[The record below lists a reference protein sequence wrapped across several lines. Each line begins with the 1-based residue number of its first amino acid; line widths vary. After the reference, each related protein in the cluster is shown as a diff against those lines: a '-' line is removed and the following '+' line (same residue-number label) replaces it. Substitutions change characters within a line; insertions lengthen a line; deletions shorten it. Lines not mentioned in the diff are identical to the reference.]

1 MTISRR
7 RAQLVLWLALLFT
20 VPVPYYLGGFEVAP
34 VVRLLFLA
42 TLVSGVLL
50 TEGASGMQGPLG
62 ALAVGL
68 ALLWTALLYG
78 ASALLV
84 RPAARPTG
92 TVSVPLVAGA
102 TLALLAL
109 SLLPLYR
116 TSLSSVSAVSN
127 LLGLFD

>member
-7 RAQLVLWLALLFT
+7 RAHVVLWLALLFT

-34 VVRLLFLA
+34 VARLLFLA

-62 ALAVGL
+62 ALAIGL
-68 ALLWTALLYG
+68 ALLWTATLYG

-84 RPAARPTG
+84 RAAARRNG
-92 TVSVPLVAGA
+92 SVSLPLVAGA

-109 SLLPLYR
+109 SLLPLYH
-116 TSLSSVSAVSN
+116 TSMSSVSAVSN